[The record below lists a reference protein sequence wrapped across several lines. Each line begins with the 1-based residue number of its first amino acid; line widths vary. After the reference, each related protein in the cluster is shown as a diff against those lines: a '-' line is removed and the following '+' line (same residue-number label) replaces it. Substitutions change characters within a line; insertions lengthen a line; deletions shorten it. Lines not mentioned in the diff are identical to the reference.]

1 MTTGNVVKFGLL
13 ASAIAAAF
21 LLQTGQVVF
30 GADAPGQASAIAAGE
45 QLYAENCASCHGDNL
60 EGQQDWRSPGEDE
73 RLPAPPHD
81 ETGHTWHH
89 ADRMLFD
96 YTKRGGKAV
105 LADQGVEFDSGMPG
119 FGDDLGD
126 EEIWNILAFIQSTW
140 PELQLQLQA
149 ERTRFDNER
158 GGN

>member
-1 MTTGNVVKFGLL
+1 
-13 ASAIAAAF
+13 
-21 LLQTGQVVF
+21 
-30 GADAPGQASAIAAGE
+30 
-45 QLYAENCASCHGDNL
+45 
-60 EGQQDWRSPGEDE
+60 
-73 RLPAPPHD
+73 
-81 ETGHTWHH
+81 
-89 ADRMLFD
+89 
-96 YTKRGGKAV
+96 
-105 LADQGVEFDSGMPG
+105 MPG

>member
-1 MTTGNVVKFGLL
+1 
-13 ASAIAAAF
+13 
-21 LLQTGQVVF
+21 
-30 GADAPGQASAIAAGE
+30 
-45 QLYAENCASCHGDNL
+45 
-60 EGQQDWRSPGEDE
+60 
-73 RLPAPPHD
+73 
-81 ETGHTWHH
+81 
-89 ADRMLFD
+89 MLFD

>member
-1 MTTGNVVKFGLL
+1 MNKPTILL
-13 ASAIAAAF
+13 GAAAIV
-21 LLQTGQVVF
+21 LIGATGWVVSQESSPQSITAPNEPDIQV
-30 GADAPGQASAIAAGE
+30 GQALYGE
-45 QLYAENCASCHGDNL
+45 YCASCHGDNL
-60 EGQQDWRSPGEDE
+60 EGKQDWRSPGEDE